1 MIDSHSGYYSLICF
15 HPNLSI
21 THLIKELE
29 AKDILITDTKN
40 SFFSPDHP
48 LSHSIRMSFAKI
60 EIKDIT
66 FVLETIYETAMKL
79 IQKEL

>member
-1 MIDSHSGYYSLICF
+1 
-15 HPNLSI
+15 
-21 THLIKELE
+21 
-29 AKDILITDTKN
+29 
-40 SFFSPDHP
+40 
-48 LSHSIRMSFAKI
+48 MSFAKI